1 MGQLL
6 AGAGEISL
14 DPPLGGWMTGFA
26 ARVAPSA
33 GTHDP
38 LMARAVLL
46 DDGVQRVAIISCDLL
61 GWAPDAARVM
71 RRSIGEGASLPEGSV
86 LISCTHTHSGPA
98 SMPLRGVMGY
108 LDEGW
113 LAAVQA
119 RIVGLACGLAAR
131 LVPATLAWAA
141 TTVKGI
147 GYNRQDQGR
156 PTDETLVVMGI
167 DRAEPAAEGGRRTI
181 ATLVNYATH
190 AVVLGPRNLLY
201 SGDFPGAVARR
212 LAARRGGVGLYLQ
225 GTCGDVDPTVYRDR
239 GWGTGDFTDTEA
251 IGERL
256 AAAADEALE
265 RTSQTAQVQL
275 GAAQE
280 TLEVPVD
287 APPTVRELDA
297 IVSDLK
303 QQEQRGRAEGN
314 VVQEKVAL
322 AMLDWADRLRRAIA
336 SGDLAPILSFD
347 IFCLRLNE
355 LRLIGI
361 PFETYS
367 DIGLVIKRNLAP
379 LQGIVVGYTNGLYGY
394 FPTRWAKDQGGYG
407 ADTSCRWFPTLLTP
421 IGYGADDILVAK
433 ATALARSL

>member
-6 AGAGEISL
+6 ASAGEANL
-14 DPPLGGWMTGFA
+14 DPPPGGWMTGFA

-46 DDGVQRVAIISCDLL
+46 DDGQQRVAIVSCDLL
-61 GWAPDAARVM
+61 GWAPDAARSM
-71 RRSIGEGASLPEGSV
+71 RRRIGEGGAAPAGHV

-108 LDEGW
+108 LDEAW
-113 LAAVQA
+113 LAAAQT
-119 RIVGLACGLAAR
+119 RIVDLVGGLASR
-131 LVPATLAWAA
+131 LVRAKLSWA
-141 TTVKGI
+141 TTTANGV
-147 GYNRQDQGR
+147 GYNRQDQAH
-156 PTDETLVVMGI
+156 PTDEQVVAIGI
-167 DRAEPAAEGGRRTI
+167 DALEPAMGGGCRTI

-201 SGDFPGAVARR
+201 SGDFPGAAARH
-212 LAARRGGVGLYLQ
+212 LAARRGGIGLYLQ
-225 GTCGDVDPTVYRDR
+225 GACGDVDPVVYRDR
-239 GWGTGDFTDTEA
+239 GWGTGDFSDTEA

-256 AAAADEALE
+256 AAAADDALS
-265 RTSQTAQVQL
+265 RALGTAHVEL
-275 GAAQE
+275 GAAQRLVE
-280 TLEVPVD
+280 APLD
-287 APPTVRELDA
+287 APPTGSELDA
-297 IVSDLK
+297 IVIDLQ

-314 VVQEKVAL
+314 AVQEKVAL
-322 AMLDWADRLRRAIA
+322 AMLDWADRLHRAMA
-336 SGDLAPILSFD
+336 SGTLPSTLSFE
-347 IFCLRLNE
+347 ISSLRLND

-367 DIGLVIKRNLAP
+367 EIGLAIARNLTP
-379 LQGIVVGYTNGLYGY
+379 LQGVVMGYTNGLYGY

-421 IGYGADDILVAK
+421 IGYGADDILIAE
-433 ATALARSL
+433 ATALAGSL